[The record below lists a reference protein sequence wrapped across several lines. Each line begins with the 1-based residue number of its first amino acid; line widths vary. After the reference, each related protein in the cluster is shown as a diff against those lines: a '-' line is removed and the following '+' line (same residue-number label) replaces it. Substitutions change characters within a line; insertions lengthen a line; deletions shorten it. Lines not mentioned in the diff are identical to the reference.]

1 MPHDFLKHCAPTS
14 SPDGTGYFGH
24 SSAPWLRVRQSVA
37 GRYRIPAWTGISS
50 RRTTYGSYGRRHPCR
65 FPLRTDELNPAAVR
79 QRDRGDLA
87 AAFGV
92 DASFR

>member
-1 MPHDFLKHCAPTS
+1 WRCTS
-14 SPDGTGYFGH
+14 TSRSPEASIDTERGSEITAIALAH
-24 SSAPWLRVRQSVA
+24 
-37 GRYRIPAWTGISS
+37 
-50 RRTTYGSYGRRHPCR
+50 GSYGRRHPCR